1 MRSFTTFKSAFLFFL
16 ALLSINLEAN
26 PVLARQYGMDC
37 SACHSQ
43 APALNDMGL
52 SFIRNGLRT
61 STYDT
66 TALKSFLDEN
76 SSNRHYPVG
85 AMIGLSD
92 NSYSDEVNRLVKLY
106 LSGTLTES
114 LSLMALSKES
124 FKSSKSDQEL
134 FESYNSQLY
143 LQYNIA
149 EAKQVI
155 RAGLLSPLTQLGN
168 VKRSMAHSGL
178 HGGIGHG
185 NTYLSPL
192 DHANVKKIK
201 GVEYSYL
208 FDNNV
213 LVLVSY
219 GTTVN
224 KSMNG
229 HSYFNE
235 YGNLVEIDN
244 SNEHD
249 NSNEYENSCEHD
261 NSCDDDNVDGHD
273 STNESDNSYEHDSSY
288 EHDNSYEHDYSYD
301 KTNLNKHQ
309 KLLLYG
315 DRVNRSKNAFLAA
328 IKYTTAE
335 NYKIGLIYNYV
346 DMEND
351 DYYSMILPVEKEYG
365 LFIWNSSLVYAN
377 YSDEDYLGLESAFT
391 FPVGDM
397 AHIKAIVNV
406 DRDIEDNTNFGY
418 SLGFTKIYKMFFFEA
433 VASRVNTETYSS
445 SRMKGS
451 VNLIF

>member
-1 MRSFTTFKSAFLFFL
+1 MKSFTTFKAAFLF
-16 ALLSINLEAN
+16 LLTLLTASLEAN
-26 PVLARQYGMDC
+26 PVLARQYKMDC

-43 APALNDMGL
+43 VPALNDMGL

-92 NSYSDEVNRLVKLY
+92 NSRSDEVNRLVKLY
-106 LSGTLTES
+106 LSGTLTDS

-124 FKSSKSDQEL
+124 FKSSKSGQDL
-134 FESYNSQLY
+134 FESHNSQLY
-143 LQYNIA
+143 LQYNIE
-149 EAKQVI
+149 EAKHVV
-155 RAGLLSPLTQLGN
+155 RVGLLSPWTQLGN

-178 HGGIGHG
+178 QGGVGHG
-185 NTYLSPL
+185 QTYISPL
-192 DHANVKKIK
+192 NHANVNKIK
-201 GVEYSYL
+201 GAEYSYL
-208 FDNNV
+208 YNNNT
-213 LVLVSY
+213 LFLISY
-219 GTTVN
+219 GETVQNSSGSHHHSNSQYN
-224 KSMNG
+224 KR
-229 HSYFNE
+229 
-235 YGNLVEIDN
+235 
-244 SNEHD
+244 
-249 NSNEYENSCEHD
+249 
-261 NSCDDDNVDGHD
+261 
-273 STNESDNSYEHDSSY
+273 SDQ
-288 EHDNSYEHDYSYD
+288 SYD
-301 KTNLNKHQ
+301 NLFSHGDGTDAIPSSQNKLNDFQ

-315 DRVNRSKNAFLAA
+315 DATDISNNAFLAA
-328 IKYTTAE
+328 IRYTTAE

-351 DYYSMILPVEKEYG
+351 DYYSLVLPVEKEYG
-365 LFIWNSSLVYAN
+365 LFIWNSSLVYAD

-397 AHIKAIVNV
+397 AHIKAVFNV
-406 DRDIEDNTNFGY
+406 DRDKDDNTNFGY

-433 VASRVNTETYSS
+433 VASRVNTESYSS
-445 SRMKGS
+445 STMRGS